1 MFDEIF
7 PLIYFSC
14 AIIFLLILDLVFF
27 HKKNTFVSIKEASV
41 LSVFWISLALLFNV
55 YIYFTHGSAAGID
68 FLTAYLIEKSLSVD
82 NLFVFMLIFKYFHT
96 PVTVM
101 HKVLFYGILG
111 AIIMRAIFIFFGIA
125 LISNFYWMIYVFGA
139 ILCITGVKL
148 AFEKDKKIHP
158 ERNPVLRLFRYF
170 FRVSKDYSGDSFF
183 IVVKGVYYATPL
195 FIVLLSLETT
205 DIIFAIDSVPAVLAV
220 TTNLYIVYT
229 SNIFAILGLRS
240 LFFLLSRMMSLF
252 HHLHY
257 GISFILVFVGVKM
270 LISNYVKFGNII
282 SLGVVFLALVISI
295 VASIY
300 HPEKNKTQ
308 NKNSQ

>member
-1 MFDEIF
+1 MFNEIF
-7 PLIYFSC
+7 PLIYFSS
-14 AIIFLLILDLVFF
+14 AIIVLLILDLVIF
-27 HKKNTFVSIKEASV
+27 HKKNTVVSLKEAMV
-41 LSVFWISLALLFNV
+41 LSVFWISLALLFNL
-55 YIYFTHGSAAGID
+55 YIYYSHGSKAAID

-96 PVTVM
+96 PLTVM

-111 AIIMRAIFIFFGIA
+111 AIVMRAIFIFFGIA
-125 LISNFYWMIYVFGA
+125 LISNFHWMIYVFGA
-139 ILCITGVKL
+139 ILCITGIKL
-148 AFEKDKKIHP
+148 AFEKDKKIDP
-158 ERNPVLRLFRYF
+158 EKNPILRLFRYC
-170 FRVSKDYSGDSFF
+170 FRVSKDYSGDSLF
-183 IVVKGVYYATPL
+183 IIEKGVYYATPL

-220 TTNLYIVYT
+220 TTNLYIVFT

-257 GISFILVFVGVKM
+257 GISFILVFVGLKM
-270 LISNYVKFGNII
+270 LISNFVNIENII

-295 VASIY
+295 AASIY
-300 HPEKNKTQ
+300 YPEKRQ
-308 NKNSQ
+308 NSE

>member
-7 PLIYFSC
+7 PLILFTC
-14 AIIFLLILDLVFF
+14 VIIILLILDLVVF
-27 HKKNTFVSIKEASV
+27 HKKNTIVSLKEASI
-41 LSVFWISLALLFNV
+41 LSIFWISLAFLFNL
-55 YIYFTHGSAAGID
+55 YIYYSHGGEAAID

-96 PVTVM
+96 PQTVM

-111 AIIMRAIFIFFGIA
+111 AIVMRAIFIFFGIA
-125 LISNFYWMIYVFGA
+125 LISNFHWMIYVFGA

-158 ERNPVLRLFRYF
+158 EKNPVLRLFRYF

-183 IVVKGVYYATPL
+183 ILEKGVYYATPL

-205 DIIFAIDSVPAVLAV
+205 DVIFAIDSVPAVLAV

-252 HHLHY
+252 HYLHY
-257 GISFILVFVGVKM
+257 GISFILVFVGLKM

-282 SLGVVFLALVISI
+282 SLGVVFLSLVISI
-295 VASIY
+295 AASISY
-300 HPEKNKTQ
+300 PEKEQ
-308 NKNSQ
+308 NSK